1 MKCGYAGENF
11 PRHTFPSLVGRP
23 MLRAEE
29 SDIGDTVLKSIM
41 VGDEAADVRKYL
53 DVKYPIENGIVQDW
67 TDMEHLWNYTFENKL
82 GFKDADCKGQRIL
95 LTEAPLNPKKNQ
107 KKFCE
112 YMFETYN
119 YDSLQVQ
126 TQAML
131 TLYAQGLLTGVVLD
145 SGDGVTHVVC
155 VYEGYVQDHVTQRL
169 NLAGRHV
176 TRYLIRL
183 LQLRGYSFNS
193 TADFE
198 TVRQMKEDL
207 CYVAL
212 DYKKEDKLALETT
225 ALVTKYTLP
234 DGSIIKVGRE
244 RFQASEAMF
253 RPELAGI
260 HGDGVANMIY
270 NAIMSSEVD
279 LRLEFFKHIVLSG
292 GSTMYPGLPTRCEKD
307 IKDRYLKEVLKG
319 DKKRLH
325 KFKLGIEDPPRRKNM
340 VFLGGSTLGDIM
352 KDRADFW
359 LDKEEYEEL
368 GADAAT
374 KRLRTV
380 G

>member
-1 MKCGYAGENF
+1 MKCGYAKDNF

-29 SDIGDTVLKSIM
+29 SEIGDTVLKSIM
-41 VGDEAADVRKYL
+41 VGDEAAAVRKYL
-53 DVKYPIENGIVQDW
+53 DVRYPIENGIVQDW
-67 TDMEHLWNYTFENKL
+67 TDMEHLWNYTFEDKL
-82 GFKDADCKGQRIL
+82 GFKNADCKGQRIL

-145 SGDGVTHVVC
+145 SGDGVTHCVC
-155 VYEGYVQDHVTQRL
+155 VYEGYVQEHVTQRL

-198 TVRQMKEDL
+198 TVRQIKEDL

-325 KFKLGIEDPPRRKNM
+325 KFKLGIEDPPRRKNL
-340 VFLGGSTLGDIM
+340 VFLGASVLGDIM
-352 KDRADFW
+352 AERADFW

-368 GADAAT
+368 GGDAAT

>member
-1 MKCGYAGENF
+1 M
-11 PRHTFPSLVGRP
+11 
-23 MLRAEE
+23 
-29 SDIGDTVLKSIM
+29 
-41 VGDEAADVRKYL
+41 
-53 DVKYPIENGIVQDW
+53 
-67 TDMEHLWNYTFENKL
+67 
-82 GFKDADCKGQRIL
+82 
-95 LTEAPLNPKKNQ
+95 
-107 KKFCE
+107 
-112 YMFETYN
+112 
-119 YDSLQVQ
+119 
-126 TQAML
+126 
-131 TLYAQGLLTGVVLD
+131 
-145 SGDGVTHVVC
+145 
-155 VYEGYVQDHVTQRL
+155 
-169 NLAGRHV
+169 
-176 TRYLIRL
+176 
-183 LQLRGYSFNS
+183 
-193 TADFE
+193 
-198 TVRQMKEDL
+198 
-207 CYVAL
+207 AL

-279 LRLEFFKHIVLSG
+279 LRLEFFKHIVLPG

-325 KFKLGIEDPPRRKNM
+325 KFKLGIEDPPRRKNL
-340 VFLGGSTLGDIM
+340 VFLGASVLGDIM
-352 KDRADFW
+352 AERADFW

-368 GADAAT
+368 GGDAAT